1 MLKVGF
7 WLVRAGRMEAAGSR
21 GQLLLPLAVS
31 LLIGC
36 KALQLHAPLA
46 AEEALGDLGPTPL
59 LQSLVD
65 LRVALGMR
73 VVSQVLIALRAELA
87 RQ

>member
-1 MLKVGF
+1 LS
-7 WLVRAGRMEAAGSR
+7 RARSAVTSGASSCCAAANNSQASR
-21 GQLLLPLAVS
+21 GQLLLPLTVS

-59 LQSLVD
+59 L
-65 LRVALGMR
+65 
-73 VVSQVLIALRAELA
+73 
-87 RQ
+87 